1 MRFSAFSFDTTSF
14 TLCIVL
20 VVLVLVN
27 TSAMWQDYEKAA
39 AIKSDNP
46 SGSTLVERY
55 LILGDWPASKE
66 QDFMGLEGKYPI
78 NAKKVSEDI
87 PTNND

>member
-1 MRFSAFSFDTTSF
+1 
-14 TLCIVL
+14 
-20 VVLVLVN
+20 
-27 TSAMWQDYEKAA
+27 MWQNYEIAA

-55 LILGDWPASKE
+55 LILGDWPASQE
-66 QDFMGLEGKYPI
+66 QDLMGLKGKYPI
-78 NAKKVSEDI
+78 HTRKVIEDI